1 MKIKALLFGLLIIAA
16 LLAAGCQPQTVV
28 ETVVVEKEGET
39 IVETVEVEVEK
50 EVSTTQYGFRPA
62 KNTAHAILVIRKIQD
77 FKTDSQS
84 L

>member
-1 MKIKALLFGLLIIAA
+1 MKNKALLFGLLIIAA
-16 LLAAGCQPQTVV
+16 LLVAACQPQTVV

-50 EVSTTQYGFRPA
+50 EVEVVKEVEVEVAGGARGTSGTVT
-62 KNTAHAILVIRKIQD
+62 ILYW
-77 FKTDSQS
+77 